1 MLRKTL
7 TLSTLALSLMLVAG
21 TGWAS
26 KDEPLEDQSIK
37 SIHLEEFKSMGPQ
50 PGLERLQLHR
60 VPRGRDNDSPT
71 DLYGIQ
77 RYPLKVLLID
87 LIRIKDTTPLGH
99 LHGLQKLTLFCSG
112 DNAAPSPALVMAM
125 KQLNLAIPEKKETS
139 FDFLRYLE
147 SLTELKVDMAS
158 FDLGVLTGLPKLES
172 VDLSYCDLLEKN
184 PNFMQVFATLPRL
197 RSLNLYLGRELK
209 DISALSGCCT
219 LESLTI
225 NMTEVA
231 SLEPLRGLPLKH
243 LDVSA
248 CGLLKDISPIADMKL
263 LETLNVKGHSHDGW
277 ETRRGHPSL
286 RRIQATADDLYGVGI
301 VDLGLKVNITP
312 EMRIAAVHNPY
323 LAGIIRDADRIFQP
337 LLVERDALIILR
349 TMPRLEAIFTTR
361 TSLPEEQLK
370 LFQKIRPDVFIG
382 AFAHGQWATVSMDE
396 LRRNY

>member
-263 LETLNVKGHSHDGW
+263 LETLNVKGH
-277 ETRRGHPSL
+277 
-286 RRIQATADDLYGVGI
+286 
-301 VDLGLKVNITP
+301 
-312 EMRIAAVHNPY
+312 Y